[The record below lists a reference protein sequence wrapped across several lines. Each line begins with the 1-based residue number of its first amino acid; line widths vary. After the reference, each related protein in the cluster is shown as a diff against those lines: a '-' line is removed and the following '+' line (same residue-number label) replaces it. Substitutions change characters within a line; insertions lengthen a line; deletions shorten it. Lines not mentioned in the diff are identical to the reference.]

1 MSTPPNTEAELDLAI
16 SNMDSKATEGQ
27 AKSILANL
35 PGVLSARLHELGALI
50 RYRPHRITKDT
61 ICENLRKA
69 GLQATVFQDSASG
82 ATGTVAY

>member
-1 MSTPPNTEAELDLAI
+1 MSTSPETEAELDLAI
-16 SNMDSKATEGQ
+16 ANMDSGTTEAKAK
-27 AKSILANL
+27 ALLSNL

-50 RYRPHRITKDT
+50 RYRPQRITKET
-61 ICENLRKA
+61 ICEHLRKA